1 MNNSTY
7 LMVAILSGIA
17 MLSTGLVV
25 ATPFHQA
32 TAQVVGY
39 NEDDDGGVNVIYNIE
54 QQQCENMLLVKSHA
68 CSIN

>member
-1 MNNSTY
+1 
-7 LMVAILSGIA
+7 

-39 NEDDDGGVNVIYNIE
+39 NEDDDGGVNVISNIE